1 MIVTFIAGAMIL
13 AQSAALPS
21 GDSQEIEVLPSESQV
36 GYEALMA
43 GDNERA
49 IAEIEGNSSLAK
61 DDPARLINLGIA
73 HANSGDE
80 QRARKMFDAAVMSA
94 DQMELETSTGDWIY
108 SRAIARMALRMLD
121 DGSLRTAR
129 MAVR

>member
-13 AQSAALPS
+13 AQSTALPS

>member
-1 MIVTFIAGAMIL
+1 MIVTLIAGTMVL
-13 AQSAALPS
+13 AQAAALPS
-21 GDSQEIEVLPSESQV
+21 GDSREIEVFSSESQV

-49 IAEIEGNSSLAK
+49 IAEIEGNRSLAK

-108 SRAIARMALRMLD
+108 SRAIARTALRMLD

>member
-49 IAEIEGNSSLAK
+49 IAEIEGNRSLAK